1 MIRPNSTLAAA
12 ALALLSTAILSFT
25 DNFVA
30 PISEMAGL
38 WQFQVM
44 RTLFALPMLLVVA
57 LVFGVTIRPGNLP
70 ALMGRSIAVAAG
82 LLVYF
87 ATLGLLPVSQAGAGL
102 FSAPIWVMLFSVTLL
117 GKRIGRRR
125 VMAMGAGFLGVLL
138 LLQPDVTNLTALSVL
153 PLLAGALY
161 GAGALLTRHFC
172 QRESAPALAFGV
184 FATMG
189 VSSLVLLLYFT
200 FFPVPAEN
208 QQFFTRGWE
217 PMNPRF
223 LWLTFC
229 QAVGATAAVSLIAV
243 AYRAG
248 ETDFVAVCEYS
259 FLVFAAI
266 WTFVLWGQSTDLVAQ
281 LGIGVILISGTIMF
295 VLDRNAN
302 RRAQDAAVSGTRV
315 SKGETSWN

>member
-1 MIRPNSTLAAA
+1 MATLNNNLAAA
-12 ALALLSTAILSFT
+12 FLALLASAILSFS

-30 PISEMAGL
+30 AVSEISGL
-38 WQFQVM
+38 WQFQVV
-44 RTLFALPMLLVVA
+44 RTFFAVPMLFVIAMVFSISIKPRSMRA
-57 LVFGVTIRPGNLP
+57 LVL
-70 ALMGRSIAVAAG
+70 RSSTVAAA

-102 FSAPIWVMLFSVTLL
+102 FSAPIWVMLFSVTVL

-125 VMAMGAGFLGVLL
+125 VVAMAAGFVGVLL

-161 GAGALLTRHFC
+161 GLGALFTKHFC
-172 QRESAPALAFGV
+172 EAESAPVLALGV
-184 FATMG
+184 FTAMG
-189 VSSLVLLLYFT
+189 IASLGLMIYFT
-200 FFPVPAEN
+200 LFPVPVEN

-217 PMNPRF
+217 GISPRF
-223 LWLTFC
+223 LVLTFG
-229 QAVGATAAVSLIAV
+229 QAVGATVAVSVIAQ

-266 WTFVLWGQSTDLVAQ
+266 WSFVLWGQSTGLLAQ
-281 LGIGVILISGTIMF
+281 LGIVIILISGSVMF
-295 VLDRNAN
+295 ILDRNAAK
-302 RRAQDAAVSGTRV
+302 RAGTSGAP
-315 SKGETSWN
+315 SHN